1 MVCMKQDWRCLCE
14 CHQRQTVGDKEN
26 GWKGVRKTQ
35 SKRNK
40 TSDWTYRREEN
51 KESSREKYCKSDCP
65 YRCPQSE
72 WARSGGTT
80 TPRSLCGAAGQD
92 VNLLG
97 NAYKQYGCQ
106 RERSLE
112 RESALSPAG
121 LGRPSRCN
129 PGNTVARS
137 KASSATMASFSH
149 GTEIKREFQK
159 RLLLPP
165 PTAHPPLS
173 SRGAGPSLRR
183 GILLGRVRGVRN
195 AEFGGVPSPTPICIL
210 TPAPGFLQLPNLAAS
225 VAFRFCTYALGSP
238 HSFWPGTP
246 FPDGE
251 GLSLLLISVLFL
263 VFFTSSLGWGG
274 VGAQGFERIETL

>member
-1 MVCMKQDWRCLCE
+1 MVYMKQDWRCSCE

-40 TSDWTYRREEN
+40 TSDWTYGREEN
-51 KESSREKYCKSDCP
+51 KGSSRERYCKSDCP

-72 WARSGGTT
+72 WASGGTT

-97 NAYKQYGCQ
+97 NAYKQYGCL

-129 PGNTVARS
+129 PGNTVTRS

-173 SRGAGPSLRR
+173 GRGAEPSLRR
-183 GILLGRVRGVRN
+183 GILLGRVRGVWN

-225 VAFRFCTYALGSP
+225 AAVRFCTSALGSP
-238 HSFWPGTP
+238 YSFWPGAP

-263 VFFTSSLGWGG
+263 VFFTSSLGGG
-274 VGAQGFERIETL
+274 GAGGAQGFERIETF